1 MNPPSGSLRFLPS
14 SFNPNLR
21 RRLVAVLIAC
31 LAVTGAVRAQDF
43 QITSLT
49 ANNVVT
55 VEANAVT
62 GDDRGGIAVSG
73 TTVFLTGDAS
83 TARFNRNSLGN
94 GVALGAVRDAL
105 CSNLRNERVYTL
117 ANGATPIPFGG
128 GTVTTLIQ
136 LDGDNGTLTTN
147 TITLST
153 PITVT
158 GANSSVG
165 IFSGW
170 DRVVIHT
177 GARVFNIDLTTGTV
191 TDLGALSTP
200 QRMSSE
206 SWAYWGVAEFIGGQ
220 VHIAYVRDFQTI
232 ARTRVSNGQQTVI
245 ATFANLNDM
254 ASFTVSPA
262 AGRWYFHHEG
272 TSVFRSGDETLGYA
286 DATFTTPP
294 TPAQVSVNPVS
305 VTVLPGESASFA
317 VGAAGS
323 LPIAYQWLKNGVPIP
338 GATSATYTIASASAA
353 DAGVYSCG
361 VTNTFGGA
369 ASTGATLTVL
379 ALDADTFKILSLSG
393 TGATIADAQFASG
406 DDRGGLVVTP
416 ARAFLRGDEFVGAFD
431 AATLTNG
438 TRLPDPLAGQQ
449 QFLQYESMVANL
461 ANEKA
466 YVLANGAT
474 PLGIL
479 GGTVNTLIEIN
490 ATNGLPTG
498 TTIALSAPIALPG
511 TGLYTAT
518 VGIFSGYNRIILH
531 TGTAAFS
538 VHLPDG
544 TVTSHGAVSIPTRAV
559 SESWA
564 YWGVAESFGGSLYV
578 AYVRDANTIVRTR
591 LSDGATSLIGNF
603 TNLGDMATFT
613 VSVSRSRW
621 YFHHEGLSQFNPT
634 PSTAGQEIIGFAA
647 GQFLTFTSPA
657 FTLNTNLLNSA
668 PGYLENS
675 PAQSIAGFA
684 SGISNTV
691 TSFIVT
697 NNNNPL
703 FSVQPALAL
712 NGTLTFTPA
721 PTAFGTAIVTV
732 IAVINGVPDPA
743 TAQTFVITILPVNDA
758 PSFTVGPNQIVFF
771 TAGAQTVTN
780 FATNLSAGPTNES
793 SQTLTFI
800 VTNNSNSLF
809 SVQPAI
815 SASGT
820 LTYTPSGAFG
830 TATVTVRLQ
839 DSGGTANGG
848 VNTSAAQTFTIQIV
862 PAGIFLTHK
871 DAFAGETVS
880 IPISMIG
887 SGVENSLGFTLL
899 FSPTLFTFNSV
910 TLGSNA
916 LDCLL
921 AVNTTG
927 SSTGAVGVLISKG
940 AGNTFSAGS
949 NQLAHL
955 TLTVSPTATAGTT
968 PVTFTDG
975 IALRQVSTTNAD
987 ALAGVLYFN
996 NTVTISNSAGIHE
1009 GDVSP
1014 RTGGNGALT
1023 VSDVVQVG
1031 RFALG
1036 LDTANSGGEFQRAD
1050 CAPRGSLGDGYITV
1064 TDWAQA
1070 LRYVAGLDAPTLAG
1084 GPSVQATSLRT
1095 ASLPAGS
1102 RRVSIGSVILAA
1114 GRSATVP
1121 VQLQATGDETAA
1133 GFTLRFDPTAL
1144 TFVSA
1149 RSALTG
1155 AMVLVN
1161 TTRAGS
1167 GRVGVAM
1174 VLAPGTS
1181 APAGLVTLVELTFTV
1196 AADATG
1202 ELALAFDD
1210 SQAIRE
1216 LSDLNARAIGATFAN
1231 GAVTVVPP
1239 RTLGWRTAPRVEPG
1253 GNLRLDI
1260 ATAGGDAITADR
1272 VGKIEVWVAPSIA
1285 APRADWVLLPGA
1297 LQLQDGTI
1305 VLQDN
1310 AAAARGLRFYR
1321 IVERP

>member
-1 MNPPSGSLRFLPS
+1 MKSFSGPSGSLAFLLNS
-14 SFNPNLR
+14 NLR
-21 RRLVAVLIAC
+21 RRLLSVVLAC

-43 QITSLT
+43 QINSLT
-49 ANNVVT
+49 GNNVVT

-83 TARFNRNSLGN
+83 TARFNRNTLGN
-94 GVALGAVRDAL
+94 GVALGVVRDAL

-117 ANGATPIPFGG
+117 ANGATPIPSGG
-128 GTVTTLIQ
+128 GTITTLIQ
-136 LDGDNGTLTTN
+136 LDGDNGTLTGN
-147 TITLST
+147 TITLSA

-170 DRVVIHT
+170 DRVVIHD
-177 GARVFNIDLTTGTV
+177 GSHVFNIDLTTGTV
-191 TDLGALSTP
+191 TDLGALVTP
-200 QRMSSE
+200 QRLSSE
-206 SWAYWGVAEFIGGQ
+206 SWAYWGVAEYIGGQ
-220 VHIAYVRDFQTI
+220 VHIAYVRDGQSI
-232 ARTRVSNGQQTVI
+232 ARTRVSDGQQSVI

-294 TPAQVSVNPVS
+294 SPVLISVNPVS
-305 VTVLPGESASFA
+305 LTVLPGESASFT

-323 LPIAYQWLKNGVPIP
+323 LPISYQWLKNGVPIP
-338 GATSATYTIASASAA
+338 GANSATYTIASASAT
-353 DAGVYSCG
+353 DAATYSCG
-361 VTNTFGGA
+361 ATNSFGGA
-369 ASTGATLTVL
+369 VSAGATLTVV

-393 TGATIADAQFASG
+393 TGATIAQAQFASG
-406 DDRGGLVVTP
+406 DDRAGIVVTP
-416 ARAFLRGDEFVGAFD
+416 QRVFLRGDEFVGSF
-431 AATLTNG
+431 AASDLSGGIRLTN
-438 TRLPDPLAGQQ
+438 ASEIS
-449 QFLQYESMVANL
+449 FLEYDSMVANL
-461 ANEKA
+461 ANEKV

-474 PLGIL
+474 PLGIF

-490 ATNGLPTG
+490 PTNGHPTG
-498 TTIALSAPIALPG
+498 ATIALSAPITLNG
-511 TGLYTAT
+511 GGLYTAT
-518 VGIFSGYNRIILH
+518 IGIFSGYNRIIVH
-531 TGTAAFS
+531 DGTSAFS

-564 YWGVAESFGGSLYV
+564 YWGVAESYGGNLYV

-591 LSDGATSLIGNF
+591 LSDGATTLIGNF
-603 TNLGDMATFT
+603 PNLGDMASFT
-613 VSVSRSRW
+613 VSRSRGRW
-621 YFHHEGLSQFNPT
+621 YFHNEGLSQFNPT
-634 PSTAGQEIIGFAA
+634 PATAGEEIVGFAA
-647 GQFLTFTSPA
+647 AQFLTFTVPA
-657 FTLNTNLLNSA
+657 FTLNTNLLNNA

-675 PAQSIAGFA
+675 PAQTIPGFA
-684 SGISNTV
+684 TGISNTV
-691 TSFIVT
+691 TAFIVT

-712 NGTLTFTPA
+712 DGTLTFTPA

-732 IAVINGVPDPA
+732 IAVINGVPDL
-743 TAQTFVITILPVNDA
+743 TTLQTFIITILPVNDA
-758 PSFTVGPNQIVFF
+758 PSFTVGPNQVVFF

-780 FATNLSAGPTNES
+780 FATNISAGPTNES
-793 SQTLTFI
+793 SQTLTFT

-815 SASGT
+815 SSSGT

-830 TATVTVRLQ
+830 TATVTVILH
-839 DSGGTANGG
+839 DNGGTANGG
-848 VNTSAAQTFTIQIV
+848 VDTSAAQTFTIQIV

-871 DAFAGETVS
+871 DAYAGETVTV
-880 IPISMIG
+880 PIFMIG
-887 SGVENSLGFTLL
+887 SGVENSLGFTVL
-899 FSPTLFTFNSV
+899 FSPALFTFNSL

-916 LDCLL
+916 TDCLL

-940 AGNTFSAGS
+940 AGNVFPAGS
-949 NQLAHL
+949 NQLALL
-955 TLTVSPTATAGTT
+955 TLTVSGTAPAGTT
-968 PVTFTDG
+968 PVIFTDG
-975 IALRQVSTTNAD
+975 ITLRQVATTNAD
-987 ALAGVLYFN
+987 ALAGALFVN

-1023 VSDVVQVG
+1023 VSDVVQIG

-1036 LDTANSGGEFQRAD
+1036 LDTANTGGEFQRAD
-1050 CAPRGSLGDGYITV
+1050 CAPRGTLGDGYITV

-1084 GPSVQATSLRT
+1084 GPTVQAVSLRP
-1095 ASLPAGS
+1095 ASAVADGA
-1102 RRVSIGSVILAA
+1102 RRVSVGTVVLAA
-1114 GRSATVP
+1114 GRTAVVP
-1121 VQLQATGDETAA
+1121 VQLLATGDETAA
-1133 GFTLRFDPTAL
+1133 GFTLRFDPSVL

-1149 RSALTG
+1149 RSAISG
-1155 AMVLVN
+1155 AMVLSN

-1167 GRVGVAM
+1167 GRVGVVMA
-1174 VLAPGTS
+1174 LAPGTS

-1202 ELALAFDD
+1202 EIGLNFED

-1216 LSDLNARAIGATFAN
+1216 LSDVNARALGATFVGGSFA
-1231 GAVTVVPP
+1231 VVPP
-1239 RTLGWRTAPRVEPG
+1239 RTLGWRSAPSVDAG

-1260 ATAGGDAITADR
+1260 GTAGGDAITADR
-1272 VGKIEVWVAPSIA
+1272 LGNIEVWAAPSVA
-1285 APRADWVLLPGA
+1285 SPRGDWVRLPGA

-1305 VLQDN
+1305 VLQDGG
-1310 AAAARGLRFYR
+1310 AAARGLRFYR